1 MFNIKYFFRNI
12 SIAILL
18 IILTSCKSQRLSHE
32 LLGGWNEKEL
42 TEQEPDYLLTLQ
54 SVETY
59 ISEQGYSLDETDIIP
74 FGFFKQ
80 IVNGINYRILF
91 AVKEKTS
98 NVPTIYDINY
108 HKAKSEMKMIYA
120 KNPENSGK
128 KLSDKDKKKLE
139 NAIIKFYFE
148 KLYKVKEVEIQ
159 YEYHN
164 FDGLNKYGVYDV
176 VAQLENE
183 KENFSKRMLV
193 VYRNDKTFEE
203 RPLNRSD
210 RTWFSSASPA

>member
-12 SIAILL
+12 SLVILL
-18 IILTSCKSQRLSHE
+18 IILTSCQSQRLSHE
-32 LLGGWNEKEL
+32 SLGGWNEKEL

-148 KLYKVKEVEIQ
+148 KLYRVKEVEIQ

-193 VYRNDKTFEE
+193 VYRNDKTFEVE
-203 RPLNRSD
+203 TELNKQE
-210 RTWFSSASPA
+210 

>member
-1 MFNIKYFFRNI
+1 MFNIKYFFPNI
-12 SIAILL
+12 SLVILL

-148 KLYKVKEVEIQ
+148 KLYRVKEVEIQ

-193 VYRNDKTFEE
+193 VYRNDKTFEVE
-203 RPLNRSD
+203 TELNKQE
-210 RTWFSSASPA
+210 

>member
-12 SIAILL
+12 SLVILL
-18 IILTSCKSQRLSHE
+18 IILTSCQSQRLSHE
-32 LLGGWNEKEL
+32 SLGGWNEKEL

-139 NAIIKFYFE
+139 NAIAKFYFE

-176 VAQLENE
+176 IAQLENE
-183 KENFSKRMLV
+183 KEKVSKRMIV
-193 VYRNDKTFEE
+193 VYRNDKTFEVE
-203 RPLNRSD
+203 TELN
-210 RTWFSSASPA
+210 AQE

>member
-12 SIAILL
+12 SIVILL
-18 IILTSCKSQRLSHE
+18 IILTSSKSQRLSHE

-98 NVPTIYDINY
+98 NVPTIYDINF
-108 HKAKSEMKMIYA
+108 HKSKSEMKIIYA
-120 KNPENSGK
+120 KNPENSGTN
-128 KLSDKDKKKLE
+128 LSDKDKKKLE
-139 NAIIKFYFE
+139 NAVLKYYFE
-148 KLYKVKEVEIQ
+148 KLYKVKELEIQ

-176 VAQLENE
+176 IAQLENE
-183 KENFSKRMLV
+183 KEKVSKRMIV
-193 VYRNDKTFEE
+193 VYRNDKTFEVE
-203 RPLNRSD
+203 TELN
-210 RTWFSSASPA
+210 AQE

>member
-12 SIAILL
+12 SVSILL
-18 IILTSCKSQRLSHE
+18 IILTSIQSQRLSHE

-42 TEQEPDYLLTLQ
+42 TEKDPDYSQTLQ
-54 SVETY
+54 SIETY
-59 ISEQGYSLDETDIIP
+59 ISEQGFSLDETDIIP

-98 NVPTIYDINY
+98 NVPTIYDINF
-108 HKAKSEMKMIYA
+108 HKSKSEMKIIYA
-120 KNPENSGK
+120 KNPENSGNN
-128 KLSDKDKKKLE
+128 LSDKDKKKLE
-139 NAIIKFYFE
+139 NAVLKYYFE
-148 KLYKVKEVEIQ
+148 KLYKVKELEIQ

-176 VAQLENE
+176 IAQLENE
-183 KENFSKRMLV
+183 KEKVSKRMIV
-193 VYRNDKTFEE
+193 VYRNDKTFEVE
-203 RPLNRSD
+203 TELN
-210 RTWFSSASPA
+210 AQE

>member
-12 SIAILL
+12 SIVLLL

-148 KLYKVKEVEIQ
+148 KLYRVKEVEIQ

-193 VYRNDKTFEE
+193 VYRNDKTFEVE
-203 RPLNRSD
+203 TELNKQE
-210 RTWFSSASPA
+210 

>member
-12 SIAILL
+12 SVSILL
-18 IILTSCKSQRLSHE
+18 MILTSIQSQRLSHE

-42 TEQEPDYLLTLQ
+42 TEKEPDYSQTLQ
-54 SVETY
+54 SIETY
-59 ISEQGYSLDETDIIP
+59 ISEQGFSLDETDIIP

-98 NVPTIYDINY
+98 NVPTIYDINFY
-108 HKAKSEMKMIYA
+108 KSKSEMKIIYA
-120 KNPENSGK
+120 KNPENSGNN
-128 KLSDKDKKKLE
+128 LSDKDKKKLE
-139 NAIIKFYFE
+139 NAVLKYYFE
-148 KLYKVKEVEIQ
+148 KLYKVKELEIQ

-176 VAQLENE
+176 IAQLENE
-183 KENFSKRMLV
+183 KEKVSKRMIV
-193 VYRNDKTFEE
+193 VYRNDKTFEVE
-203 RPLNRSD
+203 TELN
-210 RTWFSSASPA
+210 AQE

>member
-12 SIAILL
+12 SLAILL
-18 IILTSCKSQRLSHE
+18 IILTSIQSQRLSHE

-42 TEQEPDYLLTLQ
+42 TEKDPDYSQTLQ
-54 SVETY
+54 SIETY
-59 ISEQGYSLDETDIIP
+59 ISEQGFSLDETDIIP

-98 NVPTIYDINY
+98 NVPTIYDINF
-108 HKAKSEMKMIYA
+108 HKSKSEMKIIYA
-120 KNPENSGK
+120 KNPENSGNN
-128 KLSDKDKKKLE
+128 LSDKDKKKLE
-139 NAIIKFYFE
+139 NAVLKYYFE
-148 KLYKVKEVEIQ
+148 KLYKVKELEIQ

-176 VAQLENE
+176 IAQLENE

-193 VYRNDKTFEE
+193 VYRNDKTFEVE
-203 RPLNRSD
+203 TELNKQE
-210 RTWFSSASPA
+210 

>member
-18 IILTSCKSQRLSHE
+18 IILTSYKSQRLSHE
-32 LLGGWNEKEL
+32 LLGGWNKKEL

-148 KLYKVKEVEIQ
+148 KLYRVKEVEIQ

-193 VYRNDKTFEE
+193 VYRNDKTFEVE
-203 RPLNRSD
+203 TELNKQE
-210 RTWFSSASPA
+210 

>member
-12 SIAILL
+12 SLAILL
-18 IILTSCKSQRLSHE
+18 IILTSIQSQRLSHE

-42 TEQEPDYLLTLQ
+42 TEKDPDYSQTLQ
-54 SVETY
+54 SIETY
-59 ISEQGYSLDETDIIP
+59 ISEQGFSLDETDIIP

-98 NVPTIYDINY
+98 NVPTIYDINF
-108 HKAKSEMKMIYA
+108 HKSKSEMKIIYA
-120 KNPENSGK
+120 KNPENSGNN
-128 KLSDKDKKKLE
+128 LSDKDKKKLE
-139 NAIIKFYFE
+139 NAVLKYYFE
-148 KLYKVKEVEIQ
+148 KLYKVKELEIQ

-176 VAQLENE
+176 IAQLENE
-183 KENFSKRMLV
+183 KEKVSKRMIV
-193 VYRNDKTFEE
+193 VYRNDKTFEVE
-203 RPLNRSD
+203 TELN
-210 RTWFSSASPA
+210 AQE

>member
-12 SIAILL
+12 SLVILL
-18 IILTSCKSQRLSHE
+18 IILTSCQSQRLSHE
-32 LLGGWNEKEL
+32 SLGGWNEKEL

-139 NAIIKFYFE
+139 NAIAKFYFE
-148 KLYKVKEVEIQ
+148 KLYKVKELEIQ

-193 VYRNDKTFEE
+193 VYRNDKTFEVE
-203 RPLNRSD
+203 TELNKQE
-210 RTWFSSASPA
+210 

>member
-12 SIAILL
+12 SLAILL
-18 IILTSCKSQRLSHE
+18 IILTSIQSQRLSHE

-42 TEQEPDYLLTLQ
+42 TEKEPDYSQTLQ

-59 ISEQGYSLDETDIIP
+59 ISEQGFSLDETDIIP

-139 NAIIKFYFE
+139 NAITKFYFE

-176 VAQLENE
+176 IAQLENE
-183 KENFSKRMLV
+183 KEKVSKRMIV
-193 VYRNDKTFEE
+193 VYRNDKTFEVE
-203 RPLNRSD
+203 TELN
-210 RTWFSSASPA
+210 AQE

>member
-12 SIAILL
+12 SLAILL
-18 IILTSCKSQRLSHE
+18 IILTSIQSQRLSHE

-42 TEQEPDYLLTLQ
+42 TEKEPDYSQTLQ
-54 SVETY
+54 SIETY
-59 ISEQGYSLDETDIIP
+59 ISEQGFSLDETDIIP

-98 NVPTIYDINY
+98 NVPTIYDINF
-108 HKAKSEMKMIYA
+108 HKSKSEMKIIYA
-120 KNPENSGK
+120 KNPENSGNN
-128 KLSDKDKKKLE
+128 LSDKDKKKLE
-139 NAIIKFYFE
+139 NAVLKYYFE
-148 KLYKVKEVEIQ
+148 KLYKVKELEIQ

-176 VAQLENE
+176 IAQLENE
-183 KENFSKRMLV
+183 KEKVSKRMIV
-193 VYRNDKTFEE
+193 VYGNDKTFEVE
-203 RPLNRSD
+203 TELN
-210 RTWFSSASPA
+210 AQE

>member
-12 SIAILL
+12 SLVILL
-18 IILTSCKSQRLSHE
+18 IILTSCQSQRLSHE
-32 LLGGWNEKEL
+32 SLGGWNEKEL

-108 HKAKSEMKMIYA
+108 HKAKSEMKMIYV

-139 NAIIKFYFE
+139 NAIAKFYFE

-193 VYRNDKTFEE
+193 VYRNDKTFDVETE
-203 RPLNRSD
+203 LNKQE
-210 RTWFSSASPA
+210 

>member
-12 SIAILL
+12 SLVILL
-18 IILTSCKSQRLSHE
+18 IILTSCQSQRLSHE
-32 LLGGWNEKEL
+32 SLGGWNEKEL
-42 TEQEPDYLLTLQ
+42 TDREPDYLLTLQ

-139 NAIIKFYFE
+139 NAIAKFYFE

-193 VYRNDKTFEE
+193 VYRNDKTFEVE
-203 RPLNRSD
+203 TELN
-210 RTWFSSASPA
+210 AQE

>member
-18 IILTSCKSQRLSHE
+18 IILASYKSQRLSHE

-42 TEQEPDYLLTLQ
+42 TDREPDYLLTLQ

-139 NAIIKFYFE
+139 NAIAKFYFE

-176 VAQLENE
+176 IAQLENE

-193 VYRNDKTFEE
+193 VYRNDKTFEVE
-203 RPLNRSD
+203 TELNKQE
-210 RTWFSSASPA
+210 

>member
-1 MFNIKYFFRNI
+1 MFNIKYFFPNI
-12 SIAILL
+12 SLVILL
-18 IILTSCKSQRLSHE
+18 IILTSCQSQRLSHE
-32 LLGGWNEKEL
+32 SLGGWNEKEL

-148 KLYKVKEVEIQ
+148 KLYRVKEVEIQ

-193 VYRNDKTFEE
+193 VYRNDKTFEVE
-203 RPLNRSD
+203 TELNKQE
-210 RTWFSSASPA
+210 

>member
-1 MFNIKYFFRNI
+1 MFNNKYFFQNI
-12 SIAILL
+12 SKILL
-18 IILTSCKSQRLSHE
+18 ILLITSSYSQRLSRE

-42 TEQEPDYLLTLQ
+42 TEKDPDYLQTLQ

-80 IVNGINYRILF
+80 KVNGVNYRILF

-98 NVPTIYDINY
+98 STPTLYDINF
-108 HKAKSEMKMIYA
+108 HKSDSEMKIIYS
-120 KNPENSGK
+120 KNPEESGK
-128 KLSDKDKKKLE
+128 NLSDKDKKKIK
-139 NAIIKFYFE
+139 NAIIKYYFE
-148 KLYKVKEVEIQ
+148 KLYKVKEFEIQ

-176 VAQLENE
+176 IVELGNK
-183 KENFSKRMLV
+183 KENISKRILIV
-193 VYRNDKTFEE
+193 LRNDKTFTVETE
-203 RPLNRSD
+203 LN
-210 RTWFSSASPA
+210 AQE

>member
-12 SIAILL
+12 SIVILL
-18 IILTSCKSQRLSHE
+18 IILTSCQSQRLSHE
-32 LLGGWNEKEL
+32 SLGGWNEKEL

-148 KLYKVKEVEIQ
+148 KLYRVKEVEIQ

-183 KENFSKRMLV
+183 KEKVSKRMIV
-193 VYRNDKTFEE
+193 VYRNDKTFEVE
-203 RPLNRSD
+203 TELN
-210 RTWFSSASPA
+210 AQE

>member
-12 SIAILL
+12 SLAILL
-18 IILTSCKSQRLSHE
+18 IILTSIQSQRLSHE

-42 TEQEPDYLLTLQ
+42 TEKEPDYSLTLQ

-59 ISEQGYSLDETDIIP
+59 ISEQGFSLDETDIIP

-98 NVPTIYDINY
+98 NVPTIYDINF
-108 HKAKSEMKMIYA
+108 HKSKSEMKIIYA
-120 KNPENSGK
+120 KNPENSGNN
-128 KLSDKDKKKLE
+128 LSDKDKKKLE
-139 NAIIKFYFE
+139 NAVLKYYFE
-148 KLYKVKEVEIQ
+148 KLYKVKELEIQ

-176 VAQLENE
+176 IARLENE
-183 KENFSKRMLV
+183 KEKVSKRMIV
-193 VYRNDKTFEE
+193 VYRNDKTFEVE
-203 RPLNRSD
+203 TELN
-210 RTWFSSASPA
+210 AQE

>member
-12 SIAILL
+12 SIVILL
-18 IILTSCKSQRLSHE
+18 IILTSSKSQRLSHE

-59 ISEQGYSLDETDIIP
+59 ISEQGFSLDETDIIP

-139 NAIIKFYFE
+139 NAIAKFYFE

-176 VAQLENE
+176 IAQLENE
-183 KENFSKRMLV
+183 KEKVSKRMIV
-193 VYRNDKTFEE
+193 VYRNDKTFEVE
-203 RPLNRSD
+203 TELN
-210 RTWFSSASPA
+210 AQE

>member
-12 SIAILL
+12 SIVILL
-18 IILTSCKSQRLSHE
+18 IILTSYKSQRLSHE

-42 TEQEPDYLLTLQ
+42 TDREPDYLLTLQ

-139 NAIIKFYFE
+139 NAIAKFYFE

-176 VAQLENE
+176 IAELGNK
-183 KENFSKRMLV
+183 KENISKRILIV
-193 VYRNDKTFEE
+193 LRNDKTFTVETE
-203 RPLNRSD
+203 LN
-210 RTWFSSASPA
+210 AQE

>member
-12 SIAILL
+12 SLAILL
-18 IILTSCKSQRLSHE
+18 IILTSIQSQRLSHE

-42 TEQEPDYLLTLQ
+42 TEKDPDYSQTLQ
-54 SVETY
+54 SIETY
-59 ISEQGYSLDETDIIP
+59 ISEQGFSLDETDIIP

-98 NVPTIYDINY
+98 NVPTIYDINF
-108 HKAKSEMKMIYA
+108 HKSKSEMKIIYA
-120 KNPENSGK
+120 KNPENTGTN
-128 KLSDKDKKKLE
+128 LSDKDKKKLE
-139 NAIIKFYFE
+139 NAVLKYYFE
-148 KLYKVKEVEIQ
+148 KLYKVKELEIQ

-176 VAQLENE
+176 IAQLENE
-183 KENFSKRMLV
+183 KEKVSKRMIV
-193 VYRNDKTFEE
+193 VHRNDKTFEVE
-203 RPLNRSD
+203 TELN
-210 RTWFSSASPA
+210 AQE

>member
-12 SIAILL
+12 SLAILL
-18 IILTSCKSQRLSHE
+18 IILTSIQSQRLSHE

-42 TEQEPDYLLTLQ
+42 TEKEPDYSQTLQ
-54 SVETY
+54 SIETY
-59 ISEQGYSLDETDIIP
+59 ISEQGFSLDETDIIP

-98 NVPTIYDINY
+98 NVPTIYDINF
-108 HKAKSEMKMIYA
+108 HKSKSEMKIIYA
-120 KNPENSGK
+120 KNPENSGNN
-128 KLSDKDKKKLE
+128 LSDKDKKKLE
-139 NAIIKFYFE
+139 NAVLKYYFE
-148 KLYKVKEVEIQ
+148 KLYKVKELEIQ

-176 VAQLENE
+176 IAQLENE
-183 KENFSKRMLV
+183 KEKVSKRI
-193 VYRNDKTFEE
+193 KI
-203 RPLNRSD
+203 
-210 RTWFSSASPA
+210 

>member
-12 SIAILL
+12 SLVILL
-18 IILTSCKSQRLSHE
+18 IILTSCQSQRLSHE
-32 LLGGWNEKEL
+32 SLGGWNEKEL

-98 NVPTIYDINY
+98 NAPTIYDINY

-139 NAIIKFYFE
+139 NAIAKFYFE

-193 VYRNDKTFEE
+193 VYRNDKTFEVE
-203 RPLNRSD
+203 TELNKQE
-210 RTWFSSASPA
+210 

>member
-12 SIAILL
+12 SLAILL
-18 IILTSCKSQRLSHE
+18 IILTSIQSQRLSHE

-42 TEQEPDYLLTLQ
+42 TEKEPDYSQTLQ
-54 SVETY
+54 SIETY
-59 ISEQGYSLDETDIIP
+59 ISEQGFSLDETDIIP

-98 NVPTIYDINY
+98 NVPTIYDINF
-108 HKAKSEMKMIYA
+108 HKSKSEMKIIYA
-120 KNPENSGK
+120 KNPENSGNN
-128 KLSDKDKKKLE
+128 LSDKDKKKLE
-139 NAIIKFYFE
+139 NAVFKYYFE
-148 KLYKVKEVEIQ
+148 KLYKVKELEIQ

-176 VAQLENE
+176 IAQLENE
-183 KENFSKRMLV
+183 KEKVSKRMIV
-193 VYRNDKTFEE
+193 VYRNDKTFEVE
-203 RPLNRSD
+203 TELN
-210 RTWFSSASPA
+210 AQE

>member
-1 MFNIKYFFRNI
+1 MFNIKYFFRNS

-148 KLYKVKEVEIQ
+148 KLYRVKEVEIQ

-176 VAQLENE
+176 IAQLENE
-183 KENFSKRMLV
+183 KEKVSKRMIV
-193 VYRNDKTFEE
+193 VYRNDKTFEVE
-203 RPLNRSD
+203 TELN
-210 RTWFSSASPA
+210 AQE

>member
-1 MFNIKYFFRNI
+1 MFNIKYFFPNI
-12 SIAILL
+12 SLVILL

-98 NVPTIYDINY
+98 NAPTIYDINY

-139 NAIIKFYFE
+139 NAIAKFYFE

-193 VYRNDKTFEE
+193 VYRNDKTFEVE
-203 RPLNRSD
+203 TELNKQE
-210 RTWFSSASPA
+210 